1 MQMDTEQKTQS
12 PSADCSGTDCPMT
25 RLLAILSAKW
35 SLPVLYQ
42 LMVAEGPVRFGALK
56 KSIAVITQRELSR
69 ALRQF
74 EHLGLVTRRAY
85 AEVPPRVEYTLTE
98 LGRSIHQPILA
109 LGQWAKDHGEELK
122 AAEAKFAAAEELLNT
137 PV

>member
-1 MQMDTEQKTQS
+1 MHMNTENATHS
-12 PSADCSGTDCPMT
+12 PLTDGLGSDCPMT

-42 LMVAEGPVRFGALK
+42 LMVADGPVRFGALK

-85 AEVPPRVEYTLTE
+85 AEVPPKVEYTLTD

-109 LGQWAKDHGEELK
+109 LGQWAKDHAEELK
-122 AAEAKFAAAEELLNT
+122 AAEAKFAAAEELVKS